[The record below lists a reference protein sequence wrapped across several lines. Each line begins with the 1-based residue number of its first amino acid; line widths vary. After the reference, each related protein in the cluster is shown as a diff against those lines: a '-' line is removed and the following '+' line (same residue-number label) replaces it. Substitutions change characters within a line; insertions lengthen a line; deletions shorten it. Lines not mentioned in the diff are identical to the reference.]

1 MLQNYNFFCLYANFF
16 VPLRQIFRF
25 TTEKTMNNWKIWT
38 MAAIAMLGVSCA
50 KESTDTSKAP
60 VTKPQIS
67 IEGGRLTPEGLWAMG
82 RIGSVKS
89 DIETGLL
96 AYTVS
101 YYSVEENRSTTWI
114 RICNPYEPSADGGQ
128 MAVVD
133 EFVGS
138 EPAWFGNSGALAYLK
153 GGKLF
158 IRRDKEEVEVEGAE
172 DIEGFLLSPMR
183 DKIILVKQVKTV
195 PSTADKYPDLPL
207 ATGHMH
213 EDLMYKH
220 WDEWTET
227 APQPFVCELETEY
240 FGEGERM
247 KSAKLGGCFNILEGT
262 AYESPMKPFGGV
274 EQLAWNP
281 NNEEIAYTCR
291 KKTGLDYA
299 VSTNS
304 DIYLFNTRTREERNI
319 TEGNGGYDT
328 NPSYSR
334 NGEWIAW
341 QSMERDGYES
351 DENRLMVMNLK
362 TGEKRFLSRSLD
374 SNVDEYKWLDDT
386 ALVFTAC
393 KHATVQLYRVTLDG
407 WTTKLTDGQWDLGL
421 GDVTDYQ
428 AYLLGHSM
436 RQANEIY
443 HLDIREWLRKD
454 KEQYAH
460 TEIYYEQPFDTY
472 NKLLDKLTSENDNIY
487 SQIERSTVVPRWQ
500 KTTDGKDMLTWII
513 YPPHFDPAKKYP
525 TILYC
530 EGGPQSP
537 VSQFWSFRWNFMMM
551 SAGDYII
558 VAPNRRGLPGFGKEW
573 NEEISGD
580 YGGQCMKD
588 YFTAIDEF
596 CKEPYVDKDHLGC
609 VGASFGGFSVYWI
622 AGHHDGRFKAF
633 IAHDGIFN
641 LEMQYLETEEKW
653 FANWDMGGAY
663 WEKDNKTAQ
672 RTFAN
677 SPHKFVDKWDT
688 PILCIHGERDYRILA
703 NQAMA
708 AYDAAKMRG
717 VPAELLIF
725 PDENH
730 WVLKPQN
737 GILWQREFRGWL
749 DRWLK

>member
-1 MLQNYNFFCLYANFF
+1 M
-16 VPLRQIFRF
+16 
-25 TTEKTMNNWKIWT
+25 
-38 MAAIAMLGVSCA
+38 
-50 KESTDTSKAP
+50 
-60 VTKPQIS
+60 
-67 IEGGRLTPEGLWAMG
+67 TPEGLWAMG

-89 DIETGLL
+89 DIETGWV

-114 RICNPYEPSADGGQ
+114 RLCNPFGGPTPTRP
-128 MAVVD
+128 AGSENELVVVD
-133 EFVGS
+133 EFVGA
-138 EPAWFGNSGALAYLK
+138 EPAWFGNSGCLAYLK
-153 GGKLF
+153 NGKLYL
-158 IRRDKEEVEVEGAE
+158 RRDGEDIEVSGAD
-172 DIEGFLLSPMR
+172 DIEGFLFSPMR
-183 DKIILVKQVKTV
+183 DKVVLIKQVKTV
-195 PSTADKYPDLPL
+195 QSTADKYPDLPL

-227 APQPFVCELETEY
+227 APQPFVYDLNIRY
-240 FGEGERM
+240 YGEGERIQ
-247 KSAKLGGCFNILEGT
+247 SAELGKCVNILEGT
-262 AYESPMKPFGGV
+262 AFESPMKPFGGI

-304 DIYLFNTRTREERNI
+304 DIYIYNVRTRTHRNI
-319 TEGNGGYDT
+319 TEENKGYDI
-328 NPSYSR
+328 NPAYSP

-351 DENRLMVMNLK
+351 DENRLCVMNLK
-362 TGEKRFLSRSLD
+362 TGEKRYLVAGFGESVMEFAWYNDTSLLYTD
-374 SNVDEYKWLDDT
+374 VMSGTIDLYY
-386 ALVFTAC
+386 
-393 KHATVQLYRVTLDG
+393 ATVEGNRERMTE
-407 WTTKLTDGQWDLGL
+407 GQYDLSL
-421 GDVTDYQ
+421 GDVSDHY
-428 AYLLGHSM
+428 AFLLGHSM

-443 HLDIREWLRKD
+443 RMDVEEYLNDPSREFGPRGIDW
-454 KEQYAH
+454 
-460 TEIYYEQPFDTY
+460 EQPHTSME
-472 NKLLDKLTSENDNIY
+472 KEIPQLTHENDNIY
-487 SQIERSTVVPRWQ
+487 NQIERSTVEPHWQ
-500 KTTDGKDMLTWII
+500 RTTDGKGMLTWII
-513 YPPHFDPAKKYP
+513 YPPHFDPKKKYP

-551 SAGDYII
+551 SAGDYIV
-558 VAPNRRGLPGFGKEW
+558 VAPNRRGLPGFGREW
-573 NEEISGD
+573 NEQISGD
-580 YGGQCMKD
+580 YGGQCMRD
-588 YFTAIDEF
+588 LLSAIDEF
-596 CKEPYVDKDHLGC
+596 CKEPYVDKNRLGC
-609 VGASFGGFSVYWI
+609 VGASFGGYSVYWL
-622 AGHHDGRFKAF
+622 AGHHEGRFKAF

-663 WEKDNKTAQ
+663 WEKDNAVAQ

-688 PILCIHGERDYRILA
+688 PILCIHGEKDYRILA

-708 AYDAAKMRG
+708 AFDAAKLRG

>member
-1 MLQNYNFFCLYANFF
+1 M
-16 VPLRQIFRF
+16 
-25 TTEKTMNNWKIWT
+25 KKIQLLI
-38 MAAIAMLGVSCA
+38 MALLALAGTSCQKA
-50 KESTDTSKAP
+50 DEGKAP
-60 VTKPQIS
+60 ITKPQIT

-82 RIGSVKS
+82 RIGAVKS
-89 DIETGLL
+89 DIETGWF

-114 RICNPYEPSADGGQ
+114 RVCNPFSESGELETF
-128 MAVVD
+128 D

-138 EPAWFGNSGALAYLK
+138 EPAWFGGSGWLAYIR
-153 GGKLF
+153 GGQLYL
-158 IRRDKEEVEVEGAE
+158 RRDKEEIKVEGAE

-183 DKIILVKQVKTV
+183 DKIVLIKQVKTV
-195 PSTADKYPDLPL
+195 PSTVDKYPDLPL

-213 EDLMYKH
+213 DDLMYKH

-227 APQPFVCELETEY
+227 APQPFVHNMEITWI
-240 FGEGERM
+240 GEGERI
-247 KSAKLGGCFNILEGT
+247 KTAKVSEGVNILEGT
-262 AYESPMKPFGGV
+262 AFESPMKPFGGV

-281 NNEEIAYTCR
+281 NNEELAYTCR
-291 KKTGLDYA
+291 KKTGLEYA

-304 DIYLFNTRTREERNI
+304 DIYLLNVDCLLLNGERQERNI
-319 TEGNGGYDT
+319 TEDNKGSDI
-328 NPSYSR
+328 NPAYSHA
-334 NGEWIAW
+334 GAWIAW
-341 QSMERDGYES
+341 LSMERDGYES
-351 DENRLMVMNLK
+351 DENRLMAMNLK
-362 TGEKRFLSRSLD
+362 TGEKVFLTRSLD
-374 SNVDEYKWLDDT
+374 SNVDEFAWKDDS
-386 ALVFTAC
+386 
-393 KHATVQLYRVTLDG
+393 TLLFNAVWQGTIDIYEANLNG
-407 WTTKLTDGQWDLGL
+407 RIERLTEGQHDLGL
-421 GDVTDYQ
+421 GDICDHYVYV
-428 AYLLGHSM
+428 LGHSM

-443 HLDIREWLRKD
+443 RLDLNEEPNNPD
-454 KEQYAH
+454 N
-460 TEIYYEQPFDTY
+460 F
-472 NKLLDKLTSENDNIY
+472 LTLVQLTHENDNIY
-487 SQIERSTVVPRWQ
+487 NQIERSTVVPRWQ

-513 YPPHFDPAKKYP
+513 YPPHFDPSKKYP

-580 YGGQCMKD
+580 YSGQCMRD
-588 YFTAIDEF
+588 LLTAIDEF
-596 CKEPYVDKDHLGC
+596 CTEPYVDKDHLGC
-609 VGASFGGFSVYWI
+609 VGASFGGYSVYWL
-622 AGHHDGRFKAF
+622 AGHHNGRFAAF

-653 FANWDMGGAY
+653 FANWDLGGAY
-663 WEKDNKTAQ
+663 WEKNNAVAQ

-688 PILCIHGERDYRILA
+688 PILCIHGEKDYRILA

-708 AYDAAKMRG
+708 AFDAAKMRG

-749 DRWLK
+749 DKWLKD

>member
-1 MLQNYNFFCLYANFF
+1 MKKLVIFSMALMALVGAGCQNKGERLEANG
-16 VPLRQIFRF
+16 
-25 TTEKTMNNWKIWT
+25 E
-38 MAAIAMLGVSCA
+38 G
-50 KESTDTSKAP
+50 KAP
-60 VTKPQIS
+60 ITKPQIT

-114 RICNPYEPSADGGQ
+114 RIVNPYGEPTPDPSLKGGEREPLL
-128 MAVVD
+128 VD

-153 GGKLF
+153 GGKLY
-158 IRRDKEEVEVEGAE
+158 IRRDKEEVEVEGTE

-183 DKIILVKQVKTV
+183 DKVILIKQVKTV
-195 PSTADKYPDLPL
+195 QTTQDVYPDLPL

-227 APQPFVCELETEY
+227 APQPFVYELQTEY
-240 FGEGERM
+240 YGEGERM
-247 KSAKLGGCFNILEGT
+247 KSAKLGEGFNILEGT
-262 AYESPMKPFGGV
+262 AFESPMKPFGGV

-291 KKTGLDYA
+291 KKTGLEYA
-299 VSTNS
+299 ISTNS
-304 DIYLFNTRTREERNI
+304 DIYLYNLRTGAHKNI
-319 TEGNGGYDT
+319 TADNKGYDT
-328 NPSYSR
+328 NPSYSPD
-334 NGEWIAW
+334 GEFIAW
-341 QSMERDGYES
+341 LSMERDGYES
-351 DENRLMVMNLK
+351 DLNRLFAMHLES
-362 TGEKRFLSRSLD
+362 GEKHWINENMED
-374 SNVDEYKWLDDT
+374 NVDEFAWYSNYEIL
-386 ALVFTAC
+386 FTAC
-393 KHATVQLYRVTLDG
+393 WSGTINLYHLDIDNG
-407 WTTKLTDGQWDLGL
+407 FIERMTEGQYDLGL
-421 GDVTDYQ
+421 GDVSDKY
-428 AYLLGHSM
+428 AFLLGHSM

-443 HLDIREWLRKD
+443 RMDVEEWKNDPTRD
-454 KEQYAH
+454 FGPRG
-460 TEIYYEQPFDTY
+460 IDWEQPHTALE
-472 NKLLDKLTSENDNIY
+472 KEIPQLTHENDNIY
-487 SQIERSTVVPRWQ
+487 DQIERSTVVPRWQ

-580 YGGQCMKD
+580 YGGQCMRD
-588 YFTAIDEF
+588 YLTAIDEF
-596 CKEPYVDKDHLGC
+596 CTEPYVDKDHLGC
-609 VGASFGGFSVYWI
+609 VGASFGGFSVYWL

-663 WEKDNKTAQ
+663 WEKDNKIAQ

-688 PILCIHGERDYRILA
+688 PILCIHGEKDYRILA

-708 AYDAAKMRG
+708 AFDAAKMRG

-749 DRWLK
+749 DRWLKE

>member
-1 MLQNYNFFCLYANFF
+1 MHRKIVL
-16 VPLRQIFRF
+16 VMKI
-25 TTEKTMNNWKIWT
+25 WKIWI
-38 MAAIAMLGVSCA
+38 MAVTALVGVSCQ
-50 KESTDTSKAP
+50 KAQEGKTP
-60 VTKPQIS
+60 ITKPQIT
-67 IEGGRLTPEGLWAMG
+67 IEGGRLTPEALWSMG
-82 RIGSVKS
+82 RINSVRS

-101 YYSVEENRSTTWI
+101 YYSIEENRSSSWI
-114 RICNPYEPSADGGQ
+114 RICNPFENMQ
-128 MAVVD
+128 VVD
-133 EFVGS
+133 EFVGY
-138 EPAWFGNSGALAYLK
+138 EPAWFGSSGWLAYLRD
-153 GGKLF
+153 GKLYL
-158 IRRDKEEVEVEGAE
+158 RRDGEDVEVTGNEE
-172 DIEGFLLSPMR
+172 IEGFLLSPMR
-183 DKIILVKQVKTV
+183 DQIILIKSVKTV

-207 ATGHMH
+207 ATGHIH

-220 WDEWTET
+220 WDEWVET
-227 APQPFVCELETEY
+227 APQPFLCPLEITY
-240 FGEGERM
+240 YGEGERIQ
-247 KSAKLGGCFNILEGT
+247 SANIGEAINILEGT
-262 AYESPMKPFGGV
+262 AFECPMKPFGGI

-299 VSTNS
+299 ISTNS
-304 DIYLFNTRTREERNI
+304 DIYLYNTRTREHVDI
-319 TEGNGGYDT
+319 TADNGGYDT
-328 NPSYSR
+328 NPAYSPS
-334 NGEWIAW
+334 GEWIAW
-341 QSMERDGYES
+341 LSMEHDGYES
-351 DENRLMVMNLK
+351 DQNRLMVFNLK
-362 TGEKRFLSRSLD
+362 TGERRFVSKLLD
-374 SNVDEYKWLDDT
+374 TNVDEFAWLDNES
-386 ALVFTAC
+386 LVFNAC
-393 KHATVQLYRVTLDG
+393 WHATTHLYRTDLDG
-407 WTTKLTDGQWDLGL
+407 HIDKLTDGQWDLGL
-421 GDVTDYQ
+421 GDVADYQ
-428 AYLLGHSM
+428 AYILGHSM

-454 KEQYAH
+454 NEKMAH
-460 TEIYYEQPFDTY
+460 TEVYYDQPFDTY
-472 NKLLDKLTSENDNIY
+472 NQLLDQLTHENDNIY
-487 SQIERSTVVPRWQ
+487 NQIERSTVVPRWQ
-500 KTTDGKDMLTWII
+500 NTTDGKQMLTWII
-513 YPPHFDPAKKYP
+513 YPPHFDPSKKYP

-622 AGHHDGRFKAF
+622 AGHHNKRFKAF

-653 FANWDMGGAY
+653 FANWDLGGAY
-663 WEKDNKTAQ
+663 WNKNNKIAQ

-688 PILCIHGERDYRILA
+688 PILCIHGEKDYRILA

-717 VPAELLIF
+717 IPAELLIF

-737 GILWQREFRGWL
+737 VILWQREFRNWL
-749 DRWLK
+749 DRWLKK